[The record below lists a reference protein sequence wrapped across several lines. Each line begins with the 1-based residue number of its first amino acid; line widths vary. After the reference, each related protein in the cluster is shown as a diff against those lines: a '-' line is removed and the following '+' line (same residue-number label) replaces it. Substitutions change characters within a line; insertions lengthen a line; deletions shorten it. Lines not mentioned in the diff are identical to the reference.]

1 MLVLQPALCPKISK
15 TFHLYDCEKSL
26 KRSLQLFTERQMRIW
41 ILFVTQKRIVI
52 KGCFMAN
59 IQDHFIEGKN
69 WRGDRAGEE
78 RSIKP
83 WIACKLPG
91 GPKHPQMSI
100 AAFTS
105 ISSLIP
111 HSFAHRLG
119 GKELLCK
126 MHTEC
131 HDAAHTSVSMLLP
144 CLVLANVALGSCNNT
159 QKREREDSSGRKP
172 EARHAGERAR
182 RYPSFS
188 EADNVHRFTDCIHP
202 LQCYPADDFVVMIW

>member
-1 MLVLQPALCPKISK
+1 
-15 TFHLYDCEKSL
+15 
-26 KRSLQLFTERQMRIW
+26 
-41 ILFVTQKRIVI
+41 
-52 KGCFMAN
+52 MAN

-83 WIACKLPG
+83 WIACKLPA

-100 AAFTS
+100 TALTS

-111 HSFAHRLG
+111 HSFAHWLG

-131 HDAAHTSVSMLLP
+131 PDAAHTSVSMLLP
-144 CLVLANVALGSCNNT
+144 CLVLANVALGYCNNT
-159 QKREREDSSGRKP
+159 QKRETERERERTAAGASQKRGMLASERGDTHRSRKRTTSIVLP
-172 EARHAGERAR
+172 IVFIRCSVIL
-182 RYPSFS
+182 PMTLS
-188 EADNVHRFTDCIHP
+188 
-202 LQCYPADDFVVMIW
+202 